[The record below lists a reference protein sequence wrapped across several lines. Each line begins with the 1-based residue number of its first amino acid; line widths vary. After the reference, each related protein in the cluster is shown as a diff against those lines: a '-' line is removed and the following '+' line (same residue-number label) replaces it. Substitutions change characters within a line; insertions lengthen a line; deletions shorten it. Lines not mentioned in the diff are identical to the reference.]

1 MRSRGWGDGTTTQNG
16 TRLGSPICASV
27 SLSSFPRGV
36 QSPPPKSGGQAG
48 ANALGRAPSA
58 LGAGRDGEPEHGES
72 GAPTPNPAPQHKH
85 GDPQPSGNGGRGNG
99 DPGWERRTLPEPPDP
114 QDQGVELPLWL
125 HPAAGPKCH
134 PSLHRSHRHGCRSGD
149 PSINQEW
156 HSLDENITAV
166 RWTHTASEP
175 SPGAAG
181 E

>member
-99 DPGWERRTLPEPPDP
+99 GSRVGEEDTTRAARPPGSGCGT
-114 QDQGVELPLWL
+114 
-125 HPAAGPKCH
+125 PALGSPC
-134 PSLHRSHRHGCRSGD
+134 CRSQVSPQPGQV
-149 PSINQEW
+149 PLARMQ
-156 HSLDENITAV
+156 V
-166 RWTHTASEP
+166 RGSMNK
-175 SPGAAG
+175 AG
-181 E
+181 VAFLG